1 MRPSAPKNAP
11 VETQRRGFLSRIF
24 TRSASAKKSSASRKA
39 IIGAVAL
46 SLAAGSV
53 AMPDDAHAAKRRSA
67 PAGPTPASIVL
78 DVENNRVLNE
88 LNADTRIHPASTTK
102 LMTIYLVF
110 DALESGR
117 LRADQRLTVSA
128 HAAGMPRTNLALRAG
143 STITVDQALRGL
155 MVHSANDAAVV
166 LGEAVAGSESNFAR
180 QMTAKARALGMSNTT
195 FANANGLGAPSQRVT
210 ARDMSRLMVALFRD
224 HPELARRYLA
234 IPSFSYNGGSWT
246 NTNRLLGSDQCPGII
261 GGKTG
266 YIRAAGTNI
275 VVMAERNNRHVV
287 VGVFGRSTGA
297 VRNNL
302 TCNLINFAYFK
313 MVRDPNATYDSTR
326 TYEVVMPPAPAA
338 PATPVTAPAAPVT
351 TGGPVPYTALPPV
364 TPQTS
369 PLAPS
374 GDITVSPFSLD
385 AARPQGMPSL
395 HPLFNSSQWQ
405 NRQPQQPAP
414 DDQARLFFAPAQT
427 RYSLRFGG

>member
-1 MRPSAPKNAP
+1 MRPSAPQSTP
-11 VETQRRGFLSRIF
+11 VEPQRRGWLSRLF
-24 TRSASAKKSSASRKA
+24 TRSAKPKKTAAHKKA
-39 IIGAVAL
+39 LVGAIAL

-53 AMPDDAHAAKRRSA
+53 AMPDDAHAAKRRST
-67 PAGPTPASIVL
+67 PAGPTPASIIL

-102 LMTIYLVF
+102 LMTAYLVF
-110 DALESGR
+110 EALESGR

-128 HAAGMPRTNLALRAG
+128 RAAAQPRTNLALRTG

-166 LGEAVAGSESNFAR
+166 LGEAVAGSESAFAR
-180 QMTAKARALGMSNTT
+180 QMTAQARELGMRNTT

-224 HPELARRYLA
+224 HPELSRRYLA
-234 IPSFSYNGGSWT
+234 VPSFTYNGTTWT

-275 VVMAERNNRHVV
+275 IVMAERNNRHVV

-326 TYEVVMPPAPAA
+326 TYEVVMPPLPASATPPAPVA
-338 PATPVTAPAAPVT
+338 PATS
-351 TGGPVPYTALPPV
+351 GPVPYTPTPVPATPLPQAVNPFAPPAPDAPALQP
-364 TPQTS
+364 
-369 PLAPS
+369 A
-374 GDITVSPFSLD
+374 
-385 AARPQGMPSL
+385 
-395 HPLFNSSQWQ
+395 FNSSLWQ
-405 NRQPQQPAP
+405 NREPQQPAQ
-414 DDQARLFFAPAQT
+414 DEQARPLFTPAST

>member
-1 MRPSAPKNAP
+1 MFA
-11 VETQRRGFLSRIF
+11 
-24 TRSASAKKSSASRKA
+24 RSAKPKKSAAHKKA
-39 IIGAVAL
+39 LVGAIAL
-46 SLAAGSV
+46 SLAAGSI
-53 AMPDDAHAAKRRSA
+53 ALPDDAHAAKRRAAA

-102 LMTIYLVF
+102 LMTAYLVF
-110 DALESGR
+110 EALESGR

-128 HAAGMPRTNLALRAG
+128 RAAGQPRTNLALRTG

-166 LGEAVAGSESNFAR
+166 LGEAVAGNETAFAR
-180 QMTAKARALGMSNTT
+180 QMTAQARELGMRNTT

-224 HPELARRYLA
+224 HPELSRRYLA
-234 IPSFSYNGGSWT
+234 VPSFTYNGTTWT

-275 VVMAERNNRHVV
+275 IVMAERNNRHVV

-326 TYEVVMPPAPAA
+326 TYEVVMPPLPASATPPAPVA
-338 PATPVTAPAAPVT
+338 PATS
-351 TGGPVPYTALPPV
+351 GPVPYTPTPVPATPLPQAVNPFAPPAPDVPALQP
-364 TPQTS
+364 
-369 PLAPS
+369 A
-374 GDITVSPFSLD
+374 
-385 AARPQGMPSL
+385 
-395 HPLFNSSQWQ
+395 FNSSLWQ
-405 NRQPQQPAP
+405 NRSPQQPTQ
-414 DDQARLFFAPAQT
+414 DEQARQLFTPVST